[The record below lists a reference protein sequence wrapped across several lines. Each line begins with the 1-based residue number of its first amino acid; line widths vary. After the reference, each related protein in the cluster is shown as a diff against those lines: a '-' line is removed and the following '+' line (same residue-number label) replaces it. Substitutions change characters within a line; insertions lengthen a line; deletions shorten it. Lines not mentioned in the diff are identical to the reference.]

1 MCMKFLG
8 YGRPDGAIGVRNYV
22 AIIPSVVCAN
32 EVASSIASRID
43 CAVPILH
50 HQGCCQLPPDLKQ
63 VTRTL
68 IGLGR
73 NPNVAAVLVVGLG
86 CEGVSADE
94 VVRGIAESRKPVEK
108 IVIQDLGGSL
118 RAVEQGLEIVGE
130 MALST
135 SDMEREPFDPSNLTI
150 GVKCGGSDATSGIAS
165 NPATGVAVDMI
176 VNSGGKAIFGETTEI
191 IGAEHVLAKCAADE
205 KVAERIYRIVD
216 GMESR
221 IKALGVDMRGGQPT
235 PGNIA
240 GGITTIEEKSL
251 GAIVKAGSSPI
262 KGVLE
267 YAEEPA
273 GAGLY
278 LMDTPGREIDVLA
291 GFTAAGAQVIVF
303 TTGRGVP
310 QGFPIAP
317 VIKVCGNPKT
327 CEHLKCH
334 IDIDV
339 SSIIEGKE
347 SILEAGKGIF
357 EEILKVASHK
367 RTKAEI
373 LGYDKSVDIYTTG
386 PTI

>member
-1 MCMKFLG
+1 MFKEFLG
-8 YGRPDGAIGVRNYV
+8 YRRVNGAVGVRNYV
-22 AIIPSVVCAN
+22 AILPSVVCAN

-50 HQGCCQLPPDLKQ
+50 HQGCAQLPPDLKQ
-63 VTRTL
+63 ITRTL

-73 NPNVAAVLVVGLG
+73 NPNVAAVLVVSLG
-86 CEGVSADE
+86 CESVSADE
-94 VVRGIAESRKPVEK
+94 VVRGIAGSGKPVEK
-108 IVIQDLGGSL
+108 IVIQDLGGSI
-118 RAVEQGLEIVGE
+118 RATEEGLEILGE
-130 MALST
+130 MALSI
-135 SDMEREPFDPSNLTI
+135 SDMEREPFNPSNLTV
-150 GVKCGGSDATSGIAS
+150 GVKCGGSDTTSGIAS
-165 NPATGVAVDMI
+165 NPAAGVAVDTT
-176 VNSGGKAIFGETTEI
+176 VNRGGKVIFGETTEI
-191 IGAEHVLAKCAADE
+191 FGAEHILAKCAVDE
-205 KVAERIYRIVD
+205 KVAAQIYQIVEK
-216 GMESR
+216 MESR
-221 IKALGVDMRGGQPT
+221 ILRVGVDMRGGQPT

-251 GAIVKAGSSPI
+251 GAIAKAGSSPI

-267 YAEEPA
+267 YAERPT
-273 GAGLY
+273 GPGLY
-278 LMDTPGREIDVLA
+278 LMDTPGREVDVLTGLA
-291 GFTAAGAQVIVF
+291 AAGAQVIVF
-303 TTGRGVP
+303 TTGIGVP

-339 SSIIEGKE
+339 SGIIEGRE
-347 SILEAGKGIF
+347 SIPEAGNRIF

-386 PTI
+386 PII